1 MTRRSASSDLIELEY
16 GPSPYVLRRA
26 MSSASNGIIVVSS
39 PASIFPKRLTME
51 TKGEQL
57 DEFEITSSTEG
68 IPVTI
73 ANSPCLKGSDRR
85 DLLHL
90 STSYLRKFTYT
101 SKRYINFIH
110 IMILLN
116 ILMLS
121 YYYKQSSN
129 DLTGI
134 SRKKSPPHL
143 VSLIKVEGLFSP
155 YIVTHFDIVNSES
168 LV

>member
-85 DLLHL
+85 DLLRL
-90 STSYLRKFTYT
+90 STSYRRKFTYT
-101 SKRYINFIH
+101 SKRYINFMHTH
-110 IMILLN
+110 IMILLIN
-116 ILMLS
+116 ILIDVC
-121 YYYKQSSN
+121 YHIYIITSN
-129 DLTGI
+129 QVTILRGFPEKNLHLTWY
-134 SRKKSPPHL
+134 R
-143 VSLIKVEGLFSP
+143 
-155 YIVTHFDIVNSES
+155 
-168 LV
+168 